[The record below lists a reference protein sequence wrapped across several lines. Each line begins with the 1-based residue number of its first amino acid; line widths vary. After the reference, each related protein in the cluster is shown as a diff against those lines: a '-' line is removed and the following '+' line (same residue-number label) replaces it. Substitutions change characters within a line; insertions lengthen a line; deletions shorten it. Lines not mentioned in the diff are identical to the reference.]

1 MAVRFFCST
10 FAPQITQ
17 TANKMCGIVGYIG
30 KKEAYPI
37 LIKGLRRL
45 EYRGYDSAGVA
56 LINDNGDLSV
66 YKSKGKVDNLCEFC
80 NNKDVSGTVGIAHTR
95 WATHGEPSS
104 RNAHP
109 HYSESHNLVI
119 IHNGIIENYAEIKAK
134 LSENGVHFESDTDTE
149 VLIQLVEYIA
159 NRKHLSLL
167 EAVQVALFQ
176 VIGAYAIAI
185 LDKNNPDQ
193 IIAARKQ
200 SPLVVGIG
208 DDEFFLGSD
217 ASPIVEYTDK
227 VVYLEDGNIAVI
239 RRDEELKVVSL
250 LNEEQELH
258 VKTVDI
264 DLGQIE
270 KGGYPHFMLKEIF
283 EQPECLTNCMRGR
296 VNVEADHVTLSALID
311 YRRQLLNAKRVVI
324 VACGT
329 SWHAGLIG
337 KQIIETL
344 CRIPVEVEYA
354 SEFRYRNPVVGKGDV
369 VIAISQSGE
378 TADTLAAVQLA
389 KERGAFIYGVCNAIG
404 SSIARATDT
413 GTYIHVGPEIG
424 VASTKAF
431 TGQVTVLTMIA
442 LAMGEAKGTV
452 DRDEYLRIVKGLSE
466 IPDKIREVLKTNDKV
481 ADLARTFTYA
491 HNFLYLGRGFSYPVA
506 LEGALKLKEISYI
519 HAEGYPAAEMKHG
532 PIALIDSDMPV
543 VVIATHNA
551 MYEKVLSN
559 IQEIKARQGR
569 VIALVS
575 KGDETIAKIVDET
588 IELPDVLE
596 CLEPLVATI
605 PLQLLAYHVAVCKGK
620 DVDQPRNLAK
630 SVTVE

>member
-1 MAVRFFCST
+1 
-10 FAPQITQ
+10 
-17 TANKMCGIVGYIG
+17 MCGIVGYIG
-30 KKEAYPI
+30 TKEAFPI

-56 LINDNGDLSV
+56 LVNDDGALNV
-66 YKSKGKVDNLCEFC
+66 YKTKGKVDNLVEYCGDK
-80 NNKDVSGTVGIAHTR
+80 NISGTVGIAHTR

-109 HYSESHNLVI
+109 HYSSSKNLAI
-119 IHNGIIENYAEIKAK
+119 IHNGIIENYADLKAK
-134 LSENGVHFESDTDTE
+134 LQAKGVKFESDTDTE
-149 VLIQLVEYIA
+149 VLVQLIEYIQQQ
-159 NRKHLSLL
+159 KQLDLL
-167 EAVQVALFQ
+167 TAVQVALYQ
-176 VIGAYAIAI
+176 VIGAYAIAVV
-185 LDKNNPDQ
+185 DKRDPDQ

-208 DDEFFLGSD
+208 EDEFFLGSD

-227 VVYLEDGNIAVI
+227 VVYLEDGNIAVL
-239 RRDEELKVVSL
+239 RRGQDLHVVSIL
-250 LNEEQELH
+250 GEEQELT

-270 KGGYPHFMLKEIF
+270 KGGFPHFMLKEIF

-296 VNVEADHVTLSALID
+296 VNIEADHVTLSALID
-311 YRRQLLNAKRVVI
+311 YRRQMLNAKRVVI

-337 KQIIETL
+337 KQLFESL
-344 CRIPVEVEYA
+344 VRVPVEVEYA
-354 SEFRYRNPVVGKGDV
+354 SEFRYRNPVVGKDDV
-369 VIAISQSGE
+369 VVAISQSGE

-389 KERGAFIYGVCNAIG
+389 KDKGAFIYGICNAIG
-404 SSIARATDT
+404 SSIPRATDT

-442 LAMGEAKGTV
+442 LAMGEAKGTIS
-452 DRDEYLRIVKGLSE
+452 RDEYLKIVKGLSE
-466 IPDKIREVLKTNDKV
+466 IPDKIREVLKTNDRV

-491 HNFLYLGRGFSYPVA
+491 HNFLYLGRGYSYPVA

-575 KGDETIAKIVDET
+575 KGDTVISKIADEV
-588 IELPDVLE
+588 IELPDVQE

-620 DVDQPRNLAK
+620 NVDQPRNLAK

>member
-1 MAVRFFCST
+1 
-10 FAPQITQ
+10 
-17 TANKMCGIVGYIG
+17 MCGIVGYIG
-30 KKEAYPI
+30 TKRQAYPM
-37 LIKGLRRL
+37 LIKGLKRL
-45 EYRGYDSAGVA
+45 EYRGYDSAGIA
-56 LINDNGDLSV
+56 LINSDNSLNV
-66 YKSKGKVDNLCEFC
+66 YKSKGKVSDLETFC
-80 NNKDVSGTVGIAHTR
+80 ADKKTEGTVGIAHTR

-104 RNAHP
+104 TNAHP
-109 HYSESHNLVI
+109 HYSQSKNLAI
-119 IHNGIIENYAEIKAK
+119 IHNGIIENYAEIKK
-134 LSENGVHFESDTDTE
+134 NLQDKGVKFLSDTDTE
-149 VLIQLVEYIA
+149 VLVQLVEYIQTKK
-159 NRKHLSLL
+159 NLDLL
-167 EAVQVALFQ
+167 AAVQVALHQ

-185 LDKNNPDQ
+185 LDKRNPDT

-208 DDEFFLGSD
+208 DGEFFLGSD
-217 ASPIVEYTDK
+217 ATPIIEYTDK
-227 VVYLEDGNIAVI
+227 VVYLDDGNIAVMKLG
-239 RRDEELKVVSL
+239 EELKVVNILNKKLSL
-250 LNEEQELH
+250 E

-264 DLGQIE
+264 NLGQIE

-283 EQPECLTNCMRGR
+283 EQPDCLRNCMRGR
-296 VNVEADHVTLSALID
+296 INVEHDKVVLSALID
-311 YRRQLLNAKRVVI
+311 YRENLVNANRIII

-337 KQIIETL
+337 KQMIETF
-344 CRIPVEVEYA
+344 CRIPVDVEYA
-354 SEFRYRNPVVGKGDV
+354 SEFRYRNPVVSKDDV
-369 VIAISQSGE
+369 VIALSQSGE
-378 TADTLAAVQLA
+378 TADTLAAVELA
-389 KERGAFIYGVCNAIG
+389 KEKGAFIYGICNAIG
-404 SSIARATDT
+404 SSIPRATDT

-431 TGQVTVLTMIA
+431 TGQVTVLTMFGLA
-442 LAMGEAKGTV
+442 LAEAKGTV
-452 DRDEYLRIVKGLSE
+452 EQEEYLRVVKELALM
-466 IPDKIREVLKTNDKV
+466 PDKISEVLKMNDIV

-491 HNFLYLGRGFSYPVA
+491 HNFIYLGRGFSYPVA

-551 MYEKVLSN
+551 MYEKVRSN

-575 KGDETIAKIVDET
+575 KGDQTISKIADAV
-588 IELPDVLE
+588 IELPDTLE
-596 CLEPLVATI
+596 CLEPLLATI
-605 PLQLLAYHVAVCKGK
+605 PLQLLAYHIAVCKGK

>member
-1 MAVRFFCST
+1 
-10 FAPQITQ
+10 
-17 TANKMCGIVGYIG
+17 MCGIVGYVG
-30 KKEAYPI
+30 KKEAFPI

-56 LINDNGDLSV
+56 LINDQGELNV
-66 YKSKGKVDNLCEFC
+66 YKSKGKVDNLCEYTSD
-80 NNKDVSGTVGIAHTR
+80 KDISGTIGIAHTR

-109 HYSESHNLVI
+109 HYSQSHNLAI
-119 IHNGIIENYAEIKAK
+119 IHNGIIENYADIKEKLKAK
-134 LSENGVHFESDTDTE
+134 GVQFTSDTDTE
-149 VLIQLVEYIA
+149 VLVQLIEYVMT
-159 NRKHLSLL
+159 KKQLPLL
-167 EAVQVALFQ
+167 EAVQVALYQ
-176 VIGAYAIAI
+176 VIGAYAIAVV
-185 LDKNNPDQ
+185 DKREPNQ

-217 ASPIVEYTDK
+217 ASPIVEYTSK

-239 RRDEELKVVSL
+239 RRGEELHVMSIL
-250 LNEEQELH
+250 GEEQELT

-296 VNVEADHVTLSALID
+296 VNMEADHVTLSALID
-311 YRRQLLNAKRVVI
+311 YRRQMLEAKRVVI

-337 KQIIETL
+337 KQLIETY

-404 SSIARATDT
+404 SSIPRATDT

-442 LAMGEAKGTV
+442 LALGEAKGTIS
-452 DRDEYLRIVKGLSE
+452 REEYLQVVRGLSE
-466 IPDKIREVLKTNDKV
+466 IPDKMKEVLKTNDKV

-491 HNFLYLGRGFSYPVA
+491 HNFLYLGRGYSYPVA

-575 KGDETIAKIVDET
+575 KGDDVISKIVDEV
-588 IELPDVLE
+588 IELPNVQE
-596 CLEPLVATI
+596 CLEPLLATI

-620 DVDQPRNLAK
+620 NVDQPRNLAK

>member
-1 MAVRFFCST
+1 
-10 FAPQITQ
+10 
-17 TANKMCGIVGYIG
+17 MCGIVGYIG
-30 KKEAYPI
+30 RKEAYPV

-56 LINDNGDLSV
+56 LINNEGQLNV
-66 YKSKGKVDNLCEFC
+66 YKTKGKVDNLTEYC
-80 NNKDVSGTVGIAHTR
+80 NDKDVSGCVGIAHTR

-109 HYSESHNLVI
+109 HYSQSHNLAI
-119 IHNGIIENYAEIKAK
+119 IHNGIIENYADIKQK
-134 LSENGVHFESDTDTE
+134 LIEKGVSFQSDTDTE
-149 VLIQLVEYIA
+149 VLVQLVEYIMV
-159 NRKHLSLL
+159 KKQLSLL
-167 EAVQVALFQ
+167 EAVQVALYQ

-185 LDKNNPDQ
+185 VDKRDPNQ

-208 DDEFFLGSD
+208 QDEFFLGSD
-217 ASPIVEYTDK
+217 ASPIIEYTDK
-227 VVYLEDGNIAVI
+227 VVYLEDGMIAVI
-239 RRDEELKVVSL
+239 RLGEELKVMSIL
-250 LNEEQELH
+250 GEEQDLK
-258 VKTVDI
+258 VKKVDI

-296 VNVEADHVTLSALID
+296 VNVEGNHVTLSALID
-311 YRRQLLNAKRVVI
+311 YRRQMLEAKRVVI
-324 VACGT
+324 IACGT

-337 KQIIETL
+337 KQLIETY
-344 CRIPVEVEYA
+344 CRIPCEVEYA

-369 VIAISQSGE
+369 VVAISQSGE

-404 SSIARATDT
+404 SSIPRATDT

-442 LAMGEAKGTV
+442 LAMGEAKGTIS
-452 DRDEYLRIVKGLSE
+452 RDEYLQVVKGLGE
-466 IPDKIREVLKTNDKV
+466 IPEKIREVLKTNDKV

-491 HNFLYLGRGFSYPVA
+491 HNFLYLGRGYSYPVA

-569 VIALVS
+569 VIALVT
-575 KGDETIAKIVDET
+575 KGDDTIAKIADEV

-620 DVDQPRNLAK
+620 NVDQPRNLAK